1 MNNLNI
7 KCHNCGFRRLKVT
20 KYRFAAEVYD
30 SYEEALEEALNYID
44 EAELVPLWNEYCYAI
59 NDFES
64 VIREMVNFDDYC
76 CDFSPSDIVKN
87 LSDEFNIHDEY
98 FIDGVYGFESFN
110 YPSMNIDFFEL
121 ACWLADQKDVYDCSA
136 FSEIEEVDD
145 SDKN

>member
-1 MNNLNI
+1 M
-7 KCHNCGFRRLKVT
+7 T
-20 KYRFAAEVYD
+20 KYRYDDAVYN

-44 EAELVPLWNEYCYAI
+44 EAELVSLWNEYCYAI

-64 VIREMVNFDDYC
+64 AIHDMGSFDDYC

-87 LSDEFNIHDEY
+87 LADEFNINDTY

-110 YPSMNIDFFEL
+110 CPGMNIDFFEL
-121 ACWLADQKDVYDCSA
+121 ACWLADQKDAYECSA

-145 SDKN
+145 TDNN

>member
-1 MNNLNI
+1 M
-7 KCHNCGFRRLKVT
+7 T
-20 KYRFAAEVYD
+20 KYRYDDDFYD
-30 SYEEALEEALNYID
+30 SYEEALEEALHYID
-44 EAELVPLWNEYCYAI
+44 EAELVLLWNEYCYAI

-87 LSDEFNIHDEY
+87 LTDEFNIHDEY

-110 YPSMNIDFFEL
+110 YPGMNIPCFDFFEL

-136 FSEIEEVDD
+136 FAEIEEVNDPD
-145 SDKN
+145 NNQGLYLWP